1 MAFPILLARLEVILR
16 DFVVEQ
22 SLTISETGER
32 ALISDVMCVL
42 EVREPMLTCSCHDTW
57 GLSAKHTASTYC
69 RLVQVLATMTLSPLV
84 VDAVTDRYKSVV
96 PLLEHVRHSTAS
108 GHGFRER
115 AHLLFLYPLVIEC
128 VCARE
133 QRVRDMLRDV
143 LRLTAAEL
151 GLSNAPVAQ

>member
-1 MAFPILLARLEVILR
+1 
-16 DFVVEQ
+16 
-22 SLTISETGER
+22 
-32 ALISDVMCVL
+32 
-42 EVREPMLTCSCHDTW
+42 
-57 GLSAKHTASTYC
+57 
-69 RLVQVLATMTLSPLV
+69 MTLSPLV

-96 PLLEHVRHSTAS
+96 PLLEHVRQSAAS
-108 GHGFRER
+108 GHGMRER

-151 GLSNAPVAQ
+151 GLSTAPVVQ